1 MNPKK
6 LGDGLWRV
14 SPKDILLGFHVPF
27 QEDGWNETTGAV
39 PNELCT
45 WTELQVVKVVWPR
58 KISYMT
64 APGNHY
70 DSVYIYI
77 IYILSYVYIYIYLHI
92 CEHGADA
99 IPNV

>member
-1 MNPKK
+1 MIGRNK
-6 LGDGLWRV
+6 
-14 SPKDILLGFHVPF
+14 
-27 QEDGWNETTGAV
+27 TTGAV

-45 WTELQVVKVVWPR
+45 WTELQVVKVAWPR
-58 KISYMT
+58 KISYIM

-70 DSVYIYI
+70 D
-77 IYILSYVYIYIYLHI
+77 I